1 MIESTSVPHPKSRMS
16 LPFRLFQVLVRSVG
30 GRGLGLHRIPLVSRA
45 YESLSSKLVQGVT
58 VAKVDG
64 QKLYVK
70 ADASHIAN
78 SLITMG
84 VWEKRET
91 EVFLSLIKPHMTILD
106 VGAHVGY
113 YTLLAAKRV
122 AQVYAFEPDPE
133 TFGLLSRSVN
143 ANGHTNVKCFH
154 AAVTNKMGRANFHV
168 DSEAW
173 GNSLCSENVSNQ
185 VRQLEVETLGL
196 DELFASG
203 ALGERVDLLK
213 IDVQGA
219 EELVL
224 NGAER
229 ILAEC
234 QPIILME
241 VEPHRLRNMG
251 TDPVDLLKCL
261 ECKYGYELRA
271 IEDTTQSHS
280 VDDIIALAERD
291 LVINVIATPPTRR
304 INQ

>member
-1 MIESTSVPHPKSRMS
+1 MNNSMIQPTGFPHPKDRRS
-16 LPFRLFQVLVRSVG
+16 LLFRLFQVLVRGVG
-30 GRGLGLHRIPLVSRA
+30 GRGLGLYRIPLVSRA
-45 YESLSSKLVQGVT
+45 YEAFSSKLIQGV
-58 VAKVDG
+58 ALADVDG
-64 QKLYVK
+64 QKMYVK

-91 EVFLSLIKPHMTILD
+91 ELFLSLIKPEMTILD

-113 YTLLAAKRV
+113 YSLLAAKRV

-133 TFGLLSRSVN
+133 SFELLTRSVN
-143 ANGHTNVKCFH
+143 VNGYTNVKCFQ
-154 AAVTNKMGRANFHV
+154 AAVTNKTGRATFHV

-173 GNSLCSENVSNQ
+173 GNSLCSENVSNP
-185 VRQLEVETLGL
+185 VRQLDVETVCL
-196 DELFASG
+196 DELYVSG
-203 ALGERVDLLK
+203 SLGDRIDLLK

-224 NGAER
+224 KGAER
-229 ILAEC
+229 MLAKC

-251 TDPVDLLKCL
+251 TDPRHLLRCL
-261 ECKYGYELRA
+261 ERNYSYELRA
-271 IEDTTQSHS
+271 IEDSAQSRS
-280 VDDIIALAERD
+280 IDDIIEIAERE
-291 LVINVIATPPTRR
+291 LVVNVVATRR
-304 INQ
+304 